1 MSKAL
6 FCIDMQVDHFPMGML
21 EVENSSEL
29 PAAINARR
37 KEFQHVYFFKA
48 SYPADHIRFAGN
60 HLWRKPGAEIEHK
73 GQPVHLYPMYCIES
87 SWGAELHPQLQ
98 KKDSDI
104 QVIRGSDPSANP
116 ISLWEDPKFLLDLE
130 RAGIKEIELT
140 GILIEQKI
148 IKDSIDQLESNGY
161 IVHLNKALTRS
172 KLLPYF

>member
-98 KKDSDI
+98 KKDSDM
-104 QVIRGSDPSANP
+104 QVSRGSDPSNNP
-116 ISLWEDPKFLLDLE
+116 ISLWEDPKFLLDLK
-130 RAGIKEIELT
+130 RAGIEEIELS
-140 GILIEQKI
+140 GILIEHKI

>member
-6 FCIDMQVDHFPMGML
+6 FCIDIQVDHFPMGML

-29 PAAINARR
+29 TAAINARR

-60 HLWRKPGAEIEHK
+60 HLWRKPGAEIELK
-73 GQPVHLYPMYCIES
+73 GKSIHLYPMYCIES
-87 SWGAELHPQLQ
+87 SWGSELHPQIQ
-98 KKDSDI
+98 KKDNDI

-130 RAGIKEIELT
+130 RAGIEEIELT

-148 IKDSIDQLESNGY
+148 IKDSIDQLESKGFS
-161 IVHLNKALTRS
+161 VHLNKALTCS